1 MRTMNMRFRLAC
13 ATLAAFLASVLALW
27 AANPAWAQGLP
38 LERIRLPPGFEI
50 GVFAQTVPNARSLA
64 LGANNVLFVGTRS
77 AGRVY
82 AIRYKDARATQV
94 VTLASDL
101 NMPNGVA
108 FRNGALYVAEVDRIL
123 RFEQPPHQRHAEAR
137 MVDVGVAGD
146 DDDVAGIPAERLHLL
161 ARHGQER
168 SDAEA
173 LCPELAVGE
182 ERLRVLHRGQGCTLA
197 WAIPPLPPGEGRGE
211 GEYLS
216 WLLLS

>member
-1 MRTMNMRFRLAC
+1 MRTMTMRSGFAC
-13 ATLAAFLASVLALW
+13 AALALW
-27 AANPAWAQGLP
+27 AAIPAWAQGLP
-38 LERIRLPPGFEI
+38 VGRIKLPPGFEI
-50 GVFAQTVPNARSLA
+50 SVFAQNVPNARSLA
-64 LGANNVLFVGTRS
+64 LGASNVLFVGTRS

-94 VTLASDL
+94 LTLASDL

-108 FRNGALYVAEVDRIL
+108 LRDGALYVAEVDRIL

-146 DDDVAGIPAERLHLL
+146 DDHVARIPAERLHLL

-173 LCPELAVGE
+173 LRPVLAVGGQ
-182 ERLRVLHRGQGCTLA
+182 RLRVLHRGQRRAFGFHCGDRETT
-197 WAIPPLPPGEGRGE
+197 IIGEFRPCE
-211 GEYLS
+211 P
-216 WLLLS
+216 